1 MVGQVDND
9 SAGRIAI
16 MDAITT
22 IGTEMIGEGKIQ
34 YINVT
39 EDASHPADGD
49 SCWFIIDVIDKDSAE
64 HIYLRYLFRYSTQVE
79 A

>member
-1 MVGQVDND
+1 
-9 SAGRIAI
+9 